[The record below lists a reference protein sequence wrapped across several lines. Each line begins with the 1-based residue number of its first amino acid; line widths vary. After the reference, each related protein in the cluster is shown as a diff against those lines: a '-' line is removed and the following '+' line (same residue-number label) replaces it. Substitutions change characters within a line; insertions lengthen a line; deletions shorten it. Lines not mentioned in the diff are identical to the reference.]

1 LQQGYR
7 KRCKMLTQHVSG
19 FHIALA
25 LVCDADIAAGL
36 FSWVEV
42 KAFGELELP
51 HISRDTIA
59 MLNVKGT

>member
-1 LQQGYR
+1 
-7 KRCKMLTQHVSG
+7 MLTQHVAG

-25 LVCDADIAAGL
+25 LGCDADIAAGL

-59 MLNVKGT
+59 MLNVKGI